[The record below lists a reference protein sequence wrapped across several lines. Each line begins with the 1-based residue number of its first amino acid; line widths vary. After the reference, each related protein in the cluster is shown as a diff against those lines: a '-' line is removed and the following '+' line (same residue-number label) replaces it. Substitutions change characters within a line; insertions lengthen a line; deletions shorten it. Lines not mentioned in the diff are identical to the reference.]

1 MKKLIVA
8 ICAIVVAITAVA
20 QYSAVSYFG
29 FQVCLEFNNYK
40 GTVVEVNKFTDGRV
54 LVRSQ
59 MKAEDVFSN
68 LDNLSNFEVCSS
80 PFASEEALYDYEA
93 DNLTDAVRLLIKAIR
108 KS

>member
-1 MKKLIVA
+1 MDF
-8 ICAIVVAITAVA
+8 
-20 QYSAVSYFG
+20 S
-29 FQVCLEFNNYK
+29 NYK
-40 GTVVEVNKFTDGRV
+40 GTVIGVYKSVQGGV

-68 LDNLSNFEVCSS
+68 LDKLSDFEVCSS

>member
-29 FQVCLEFNNYK
+29 FQVRLDFSNYK
-40 GTVVEVNKFTDGRV
+40 GTVIGVYKSVQGGV

-68 LDNLSNFEVCSS
+68 LDKLSDFEVCSS